1 MTNIFM
7 VLYVCA
13 LSISGPGW
21 TLCTEEKEVSKFYS
35 VEDCYTEVDA
45 MKKQDPS
52 VIASCSL
59 VIQVETYAER

>member
-7 VLYVCA
+7 VLYVCT
-13 LSISGPGW
+13 LSISGLGW

-35 VEDCYTEVDA
+35 VEACYTEVDS

-59 VIQVETYAER
+59 VIEVDTYEER